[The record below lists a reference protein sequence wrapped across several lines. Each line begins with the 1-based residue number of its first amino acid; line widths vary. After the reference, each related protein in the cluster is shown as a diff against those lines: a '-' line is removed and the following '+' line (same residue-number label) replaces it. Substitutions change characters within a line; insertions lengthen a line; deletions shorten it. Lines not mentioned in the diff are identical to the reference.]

1 MNKSPEQK
9 TAEALD
15 AMERLLTEYKTATL
29 ATVNS
34 SGEPQA
40 SYSPT
45 ALDEKR
51 NFYLFVSELS
61 EHTANL
67 QNSDQV
73 SLLLI
78 EDENRSNQLF
88 ARNRL
93 TVKGRAVPVPREGE
107 EWETAAS
114 VYRSRFGKFFDQLA
128 QLRDFHMFRVIPQN
142 ARLVVGFGAAYDV
155 SVEDWSSLRLLTGK

>member
-1 MNKSPEQK
+1 MDKSPEQK

-15 AMERLLTEYKTATL
+15 AMERLLSEYKTATL
-29 ATVNS
+29 ATVNTA
-34 SGEPQA
+34 GEPQV

-45 ALDEKR
+45 ALDQER

-67 QNSDQV
+67 QNCDQI

-78 EDENRSNQLF
+78 EDESRSNQLF

-93 TVKGRAVPVPREGE
+93 TVKGRVVPVPRESDG
-107 EWETAAS
+107 WETAAS

-128 QLRDFHMFRVIPQN
+128 QLRDFHMFRVVPRS
-142 ARLVVGFGAAYDV
+142 ARLVVGFGAAYEV
-155 SVEDWSSLRLLTGK
+155 SVEDWSRLRLLTGK